1 MERLTGH
8 HELQELLGAYA
19 LDAVDPDEAAEIE
32 FHLLTCPRCRAELA
46 EHREVAALLG
56 YAGAPAPAGV
66 WDRIVAGLE
75 EPPPA
80 LRLSRTPLEPVG
92 RLTQSPPPTGEPD
105 EPGQPR
111 IVSLGNRQDQR
122 PDVLAPIVP
131 IERRRKTVPSRMLV
145 AVATAAAVIIAGL
158 GVEIGRLQVRRSPTL
173 NPAAIQSIVYQY
185 AEANPAARRITL
197 MSADSTRKVPAVVLP
212 DGTSVFGK
220 GDLATLPKNETYQ
233 LWGIVGAQQVSLRVV
248 GDNPDYVTFT
258 TPPSVTVLAM
268 TVEQQGGVIASTKAP
283 VVSGLVPT
291 TA

>member
-8 HELQELLGAYA
+8 HEVEELLGAYA

-32 FHLLTCPRCRAELA
+32 YHLSTCPRCRAELA

-80 LRLSRTPLEPVG
+80 LRLSPTPPELVSGPS
-92 RLTQSPPPTGEPD
+92 T
-105 EPGQPR
+105 GQPGLRR
-111 IVSLGNRQDQR
+111 IISLRTRGDQR
-122 PDVLAPIVP
+122 PAALAPVVP
-131 IERRRKTVPSRMLV
+131 IERRKKTVPSRMFV
-145 AVATAAAVIIAGL
+145 AAATAAAVIIAGL
-158 GVEIGRLQVRRSPTL
+158 GVEIGRLEVRKSPTL
-173 NPAAIQSIVYQY
+173 NPQAIQSLVYQY
-185 AEANPAARRITL
+185 ADANPGARRITL
-197 MSADSTRKVPAVVLP
+197 TSADSAKRVPAVVLP
-212 DGTSVFGK
+212 DGTSVLGK
-220 GDLATLPKNETYQ
+220 GDLATLPNNETYQ

-248 GDNPDYVTFT
+248 GNSPDYVTFT
-258 TPPSVTVLAM
+258 TPPSVSVLAM
-268 TVEQQGGVIASTKAP
+268 TVEQQGGVIASTKRP